1 MEKYEVLLNEGV
13 KLGMCAK
20 FRDSWGMPNTAELA
34 HKMFAGMDF
43 CIEHDYPK
51 LSLLQQLYTPQETEL
66 YGIYI
71 ADGTSKGQLN
81 VCVLGEAE
89 VHVYVPA
96 NGICDVYARHDSKV
110 HLHLGEK
117 AFCYV
122 SILDHSAIFVEEKE
136 EGAQLKA
143 SHFGGVINDPHMF
156 DTIHEKINKE
166 G

>member
-1 MEKYEVLLNEGV
+1 MKEGV
-13 KLGMCAK
+13 ALGMCSK
-20 FRDSWGMPNTAELA
+20 FRDTWGTPNTAELA
-34 HKMFAGMDF
+34 HMMFAGMDF

-51 LSLLQQLYTPQETEL
+51 LSLLQQLFTPQETEQ

-122 SILDHSAIFVEEKE
+122 SILDHSRLHVDSKADNAV
-136 EGAQLKA
+136 LKA
-143 SHFGGVINDPHMF
+143 SYFGGTIETPELF
-156 DTIHEKINKE
+156 DTIHDKTKKE
-166 G
+166 A